1 MKRLLTTVLA
11 GAVVAAGTAGEA
23 QAQDDMMGRRASAFE
38 LGIYAGG
45 AYTTSW
51 FTTPG
56 TAAAG
61 DEDIDWAPG
70 LSPIFGATASF
81 FFTPTFG
88 LRLHG
93 AYMPQNLPEEE
104 GVFENETDFVVNS
117 YLYDLDLVFRPWIAT
132 GNGWMADT
140 YFFLGGGGYTANIAG
155 ERPHPGCLNVANWVA
170 GGICQ
175 SVNPSLSTT
184 GQGVIGVG
192 STFMPLGGLGL
203 FGELAVHGYDS
214 PSHDSFEDT
223 RPGED
228 KFTFTPRLVLGL
240 KAAFGN
246 LIPPPPPPVELPP
259 PPPPQMTPPPPPP
272 VVNNNRDIQVCVVE
286 GGALRNVTATYNTQ
300 TSDTTYQGRRFNEA
314 FPATTG
320 YAGGATW
327 YINTEPITINGRRY
341 VKYGLPRV
349 LGVTEVTRT
358 GEFQGV
364 SVFAEAGATGTP
376 EVVYVPVRT
385 GCEFQPYQLE
395 VKAGAV
401 RGEE

>member
-1 MKRLLTTVLA
+1 V
-11 GAVVAAGTAGEA
+11 
-23 QAQDDMMGRRASAFE
+23 
-38 LGIYAGG
+38 
-45 AYTTSW
+45 
-51 FTTPG
+51 
-56 TAAAG
+56 
-61 DEDIDWAPG
+61 
-70 LSPIFGATASF
+70 
-81 FFTPTFG
+81 
-88 LRLHG
+88 
-93 AYMPQNLPEEE
+93 
-104 GVFENETDFVVNS
+104 FVVN
-117 YLYDLDLVFRPWIAT
+117 
-132 GNGWMADT
+132 
-140 YFFLGGGGYTANIAG
+140 
-155 ERPHPGCLNVANWVA
+155 
-170 GGICQ
+170 GICT
-175 SVNPSLSTT
+175 SVNPTLSTT

-259 PPPPQMTPPPPPP
+259 PPVRVEPTPPPPPP
-272 VVNNNRDIQVCVVE
+272 PPPADVDIRVCVVE
-286 GGALRNVTATYNTQ
+286 AGALREVTARYNRT
-300 TSDTTYQGRRFNEA
+300 TGDTMVNGQEFSVAY
-314 FPATTG
+314 PATTG

-327 YINTEPITINGRRY
+327 YINTEAITVNGRRY
-341 VKYGLPRV
+341 VRYGLPRV

-376 EVVYVPVRT
+376 EVVYVPVRP

-395 VKAGAV
+395 MKAGAV

>member
-1 MKRLLTTVLA
+1 MRRLTTSALAAAVLA
-11 GAVVAAGTAGEA
+11 VGAGEA
-23 QAQDDMMGRRASAFE
+23 QAQDMMGRRASAFE

-56 TAAAG
+56 TNAAG

-70 LSPIFGATASF
+70 ISPIFGATAAF

-88 LRLHG
+88 MRLHG
-93 AYMPQNLPEEE
+93 AYMPQNLPQEE
-104 GVFENETDFVVNS
+104 GVFEIDSDYVVNS
-117 YLYDLDLVFRPWIAT
+117 YLYDLDLVFRPWIAS
-132 GNGWMADT
+132 GAGMMADT

-155 ERPHPGCLNVANWVA
+155 QRPHPGCVPAAVWTAN
-170 GGICQ
+170 GICT
-175 SVNPSLSTT
+175 SVNPTLATT

-192 STFMPLGGLGL
+192 STLMPMGGLGL
-203 FGELAVHGYDS
+203 FTELAVHGYDS
-214 PSHDSFEDT
+214 PSHDYAEDA
-223 RPGED
+223 RAGED
-228 KFTFTPRLVLGL
+228 RFTFTPRLVLGL
-240 KAAFGN
+240 KAMFGN
-246 LIPPPPPPVELPP
+246 LIPPAPEPILPPPPVIVD
-259 PPPPQMTPPPPPP
+259 TPPPPP
-272 VVNNNRDIQVCVVE
+272 VVNYDRDIQVCVVE

-300 TSDTTYQGRRFNEA
+300 SGDTTYQGRRFSEA
-314 FPATTG
+314 FPATAG
-320 YAGGATW
+320 YAAGATW
-327 YINTEPITINGRRY
+327 YINTEPIMVGDRRY

-349 LGVTEVTRT
+349 LGTSEVTRV
-358 GEFQGV
+358 GDFQGV
-364 SVFAEAGATGTP
+364 GVFAEAGATGTP

>member
-1 MKRLLTTVLA
+1 MKRLTTSALTAAVLA
-11 GAVVAAGTAGEA
+11 VGAGEA
-23 QAQDDMMGRRASAFE
+23 QAQDMMGRRASAFE

-70 LSPIFGATASF
+70 ASPIFGATAAF
-81 FFTPTFG
+81 FFTPSFG

-93 AYMPQNLPEEE
+93 AYMPQDLPQEE
-104 GVFENETDFVVNS
+104 GVFTIESDYVVNS
-117 YLYDLDLVFRPWIAT
+117 YLYDLDLVFRPWIAS
-132 GNGWMADT
+132 GAGWMADT

-155 ERPHPGCLNVANWVA
+155 KRPFPGCVPVAIWTAN
-170 GGICQ
+170 GICQ
-175 SVNPSLSTT
+175 SVNPTLSTT

-214 PSHDSFEDT
+214 PSHDYAEDA
-223 RPGED
+223 RRGED
-228 KFTFTPRLVLGL
+228 RFTFTPRLVLGL

-246 LIPPPPPPVELPP
+246 LLPP
-259 PPPPQMTPPPPPP
+259 PPEPIAPPPPIIDTPPPPPP
-272 VVNNNRDIQVCVVE
+272 VVNYNRDIQVCVVE
-286 GGALRNVTATYNTQ
+286 GGTLRNVTATYNTQ
-300 TSDTTYQGRRFNEA
+300 PADTTYQGRRFNEA

-327 YINTEPITINGRRY
+327 YINTEPIMVGGRRY

-349 LGVTEVTRT
+349 LGVNEVTRT

-364 SVFAEAGATGTP
+364 NVFAEAGATGTP